1 MLYAVGVFFAILVF
15 QFSIVLSLVIAILL
29 LMVDIEVYGLL
40 YLLGAKLNG
49 KMEQISWHSS
59 HFSLNYAFHLLF
71 LTYWVFLLSSALSLV
86 NLGIVVSFYFF
97 YHNSASLIDF
107 CFQKDNQLVPNYGEN
122 KKPSQNCKS
131 IPPTTPK

>member
-49 KMEQISWHSS
+49 KMEQIS
-59 HFSLNYAFHLLF
+59 
-71 LTYWVFLLSSALSLV
+71 
-86 NLGIVVSFYFF
+86 
-97 YHNSASLIDF
+97 
-107 CFQKDNQLVPNYGEN
+107 
-122 KKPSQNCKS
+122 
-131 IPPTTPK
+131 